1 MWREHEG
8 EAALLLGLRRRP
20 ARRHHAKLGRR
31 ESPLLLLVCIE
42 LLLLLGVERV
52 LGGML
57 LLLLSVS
64 MSMHVGHRSWSLR
77 RMGNLSGPGLLL
89 LYLKILEPWQRREEH
104 IRNLRVTT
112 GSLGQQRD
120 RRRAHDRRRIR
131 VGLGSCRRA
140 LLHRA
145 ERAANRVLIISCG
158 HREHPTA
165 LAPPTKRVLHK
176 PKVYFGQLGVDGD
189 KTFTISPRI
198 CQRCCQRVG
207 RRTLGVL
214 GPADGCCCC

>member
-1 MWREHEG
+1 MTCGEAGVLLMWREHEG

-42 LLLLLGVERV
+42 LLLLGVERV

-112 GSLGQQRD
+112 GS
-120 RRRAHDRRRIR
+120 
-131 VGLGSCRRA
+131 
-140 LLHRA
+140 
-145 ERAANRVLIISCG
+145 
-158 HREHPTA
+158 
-165 LAPPTKRVLHK
+165 
-176 PKVYFGQLGVDGD
+176 
-189 KTFTISPRI
+189 
-198 CQRCCQRVG
+198 
-207 RRTLGVL
+207 
-214 GPADGCCCC
+214 